1 MTYFSHSEFDK
12 ESGIKIGTKT
22 IDIHTNGVIEKA
34 TNNFSRNLKFSFEL
48 DELYNILLNVCS
60 FHDFGKFTI
69 YFQDYLLGKKY
80 DRELKKHARFGAI
93 LGYNFFVRKNQYAAW
108 LCYYLIRH
116 HHLDLSNPCYG
127 NDNFFTDTTDD
138 IKNNFLKKVDN
149 VIPRINSIEK
159 ILDIESINDC
169 LEFPDSDDILNF
181 LEEEVLGQSNIQNYY
196 LINYL
201 FSLLIEADK
210 LDASNTIPHTQ
221 NKIPINLVDNHIKKI
236 SNGKP
241 DSKDLRNIVREK
253 VLSNF
258 DNKNILNERL
268 FTLTAPT
275 GVGKTLTSL
284 DFALKLRAKLNNK
297 PQIIYGLPFINI
309 IEQAIRVYDDVIDS
323 DQGKVL
329 AHYQYAD
336 AIGQQDKYQNDN
348 ILNKNYEQ
356 KMKTLDCWQCD
367 IVITTFVQL
376 LQTLIGNRNR
386 LLKRF
391 NHFADSI
398 IILDE
403 VQTIKLGHQPLI
415 GAALFYLTKFL
426 NARIILMT
434 ATKPKIFEL
443 ANHYLLKPDNEMAK
457 PIELLQGYDEIFGV
471 YHRTEIHTELL
482 KIELKS
488 EEKFLEQC
496 FNKKWTKDKSCL
508 IVCNLVKRSIDVFE
522 KVKKEILDKKLANP
536 VYYLS
541 TNIAPCERLKV
552 IKNVACELARNKN
565 PILISTQSI
574 EAGVDL
580 DFDMGFRDLAP
591 IDSIV
596 QVAGRINR
604 NDNKDK
610 KYSSLFI
617 VKFLNEKGKS
627 DCQRVYDTITEQ
639 QSEKALKAVS
649 NDYKNI
655 IKEPQYLELV
665 DSYYDL
671 MTDVENPKI
680 SLSESFK
687 FFDSMKKLKYNGDK
701 KEFPVSA
708 FKVIEDKCYAVSI
721 FIELDDYS
729 KEIANKFLKML
740 DKDETTFGRE
750 QFEPF
755 KKDFHQRIIA
765 VPKYLIKAELLIS
778 YTKRGDKDYYL
789 TEDIL
794 RIPYEEIKNFYDL
807 ETGFIRD
814 DMSNDGALTML

>member
-1 MTYFSHSEFDK
+1 MEFLSHIYDNEPKVKLLKEHISGVLEIALSSKSENIFLDYK
-12 ESGIKIGTKT
+12 QLLVDITK
-22 IDIHTNGVIEKA
+22 
-34 TNNFSRNLKFSFEL
+34 L
-48 DELYNILLNVCS
+48 
-60 FHDFGKFTI
+60 HDLGKYTD
-69 YFQDYLLGKKY
+69 YFQDYLKTGVQHDKKWHFHSFVGAVTAYNLYKNADEKMAFIAYFVIKYHHSSLHDIDKSYYDIFSNNIESRKKSIKEQGKQILKY
-80 DRELKKHARFGAI
+80 INNIEEDSNISIGADKVGNSI
-93 LGYNFFVRKNQYAAW
+93 PNLSSITEKFVKDA
-108 LCYYLIRH
+108 
-116 HHLDLSNPCYG
+116 
-127 NDNFFTDTTDD
+127 D
-138 IKNNFLKKVDN
+138 IKY
-149 VIPRINSIEK
+149 
-159 ILDIESINDC
+159 
-169 LEFPDSDDILNF
+169 
-181 LEEEVLGQSNIQNYY
+181 YY

-210 LDASNTIPHTQ
+210 LDASRTIPYTR
-221 NKIPINLVDNHIKKI
+221 KSISTELVDKHIQII
-236 SNGKP
+236 SEGKP
-241 DSKDLRNIVREK
+241 DPKDLRNIVRQK
-253 VLSNF
+253 VMRNF
-258 DNKNILNERL
+258 EDENILNERL

-309 IEQAIRVYDDVIDS
+309 IEQAIKVYDDVIDS
-323 DQGKVL
+323 KQGKVL

-336 AIGQQDKYQNDN
+336 AIGQQDKYQNDD

-356 KMKTLDCWQCD
+356 KLKTLDCWQCD

-376 LQTLIGNRNR
+376 LQTLIGNSNK

-391 NHFADSI
+391 NHFAESI
-398 IILDE
+398 VILDE

-426 NARIILMT
+426 KAHIILMT

-443 ANHYLLKPDNEMAK
+443 ANHYLLKPDNETAK
-457 PIELLQGYDEIFGV
+457 PIELLKGYDEIFGE
-471 YHRTEIHTELL
+471 YHRTAIHTELL
-482 KIELKS
+482 EIELKL
-488 EEKFLEQC
+488 EKEFVKQC
-496 FNKKWTKDKSCL
+496 FNVKWSRDKSCL
-508 IVCNLVKRSIDVFE
+508 IVCNLVKRSIDVFNKIKNHVVE
-522 KVKKEILDKKLANP
+522 NELPNP

-541 TNIAPCERLKV
+541 TNIAPCERLYIIERVKLDL
-552 IKNVACELARNKN
+552 KCRKC

-604 NDNKDK
+604 NK
-610 KYSSLFI
+610 KKENYASLYI
-617 VKFLNEKGKS
+617 MKFVNEKGKS
-627 DCQRVYDTITEQ
+627 DCFRVYDEVTEQ

-649 NDYKNI
+649 NDYNDI
-655 IKEPQYLELV
+655 IKEPQYLKLV

-671 MTDVENPKI
+671 MTDVKNPKV

-687 FFDSMKKLKYNGDK
+687 FFDSMKKLKYYDGDK
-701 KEFPVSA
+701 KEFPISA
-708 FKVIEDKCYAVSI
+708 FKVIEDKDYAVSI
-721 FIELDDYS
+721 FVELDNYS
-729 KEIANKFLKML
+729 KEIADMFLKML
-740 DKDETTFGRE
+740 DKDETTFGKE

-765 VPKYLIKAELLIS
+765 VPKYLTIAEQLIS
-778 YTKRGDKDYYL
+778 YAKRDDKNYYL

-794 RIPYEEIKNFYDL
+794 KIPYEEIKEFYNM

-814 DMSNDGALTML
+814 DISNDGALTML

>member
-1 MTYFSHSEFDK
+1 MIYYSHSELDK
-12 ESGIKIGTKT
+12 QKGRLGTKT
-22 IDIHTNGVIEKA
+22 LPTHTNGVLDKVIA
-34 TNNFSRNLKFSFEL
+34 KFSKNIHFKLSIAEL
-48 DELYNILLNVCS
+48 EKILSIVCK
-60 FHDFGKFTI
+60 FHDLGKYTN
-69 YFQDYLLGKKY
+69 YFQDYLLGKEY
-80 DRELKKHARFGAI
+80 DAELKQHARFGAI
-93 LGYNFFVRKNQYAAW
+93 LAYNYFLSESPFQAW
-108 LCYYLIRH
+108 LSYYLIRH
-116 HHLDLSNPCYG
+116 HHLNLSYPYYG
-127 NDNFFTDTTDD
+127 NDKIFLDD
-138 IKNNFLKKVDN
+138 DVIKNNFQKKVEN
-149 VIPRINSIEK
+149 IKPIIQVIESDIDTNSLTDYLKFPIADEILDFVEEELIEK
-159 ILDIESINDC
+159 
-169 LEFPDSDDILNF
+169 PD
-181 LEEEVLGQSNIQNYY
+181 IQNYY
-196 LINYL
+196 LVNYL

-210 LDASNTIPHTQ
+210 LDASNTTPYKRIEISTE
-221 NKIPINLVDNHIKKI
+221 LVDKHIQII
-236 SNGKP
+236 SDGKP
-241 DSKDLRNIVREK
+241 DPKNIRNVVRQKVLRN
-253 VLSNF
+253 F
-258 DNKNILNERL
+258 DDENILNERL

-309 IEQAIRVYDDVIDS
+309 IEQAIKVYDDVIDNK
-323 DQGKVL
+323 QGKVL

-336 AIGQQDKYQNDN
+336 AIGQQDKYQNDD

-356 KMKTLDCWQCD
+356 KLKTLDCWQCD

-376 LQTLIGNRNR
+376 LQTLIGNRNK

-403 VQTIKLGHQPLI
+403 VQTVKLGHQPLI

-443 ANHYLLKPDNEMAK
+443 ANHYLLKSDDETAK
-457 PIELLQGYDEIFGV
+457 PIELLQGYDEIFGE
-471 YHRTEIHTELL
+471 YHRTAIHTELL
-482 KIELKS
+482 EIELKA
-488 EEKFLEQC
+488 EEEFVKQC
-496 FNKKWTKDKSCL
+496 FNKKWTKDRSCL

-522 KVKKEILDKKLANP
+522 KVKKKILDKKLSNP

-552 IKNVACELARNKN
+552 IKNVACDLAKNKN

-580 DFDMGFRDLAP
+580 DFNMGFRDLAP

-639 QSEKALKAVS
+639 QSIKALKDVS
-649 NDYKNI
+649 NDYNDV
-655 IKEPQYLELV
+655 IKEPQYLKLV
-665 DSYYDL
+665 DSYYNL
-671 MTDVENPKI
+671 MTDIKNPKE
-680 SLSESFK
+680 SFSESFK
-687 FFDSMKKLKYNGDK
+687 FFDSMKKLKYEGKDK
-701 KEFPVSA
+701 KEFPVCA
-708 FKVIEDKCYAVSI
+708 FKVIEDKDYAVSV
-721 FIELDDYS
+721 FVELDDYS
-729 KEIANKFLKML
+729 KHLVDMFLKML
-740 DKDETTFGRE
+740 DKDDTTFGRE
-750 QFEPF
+750 EFEPF

-765 VPKYLIKAELLIS
+765 VPKHLEKVVYLNGREDKNYKITDGILKIPFEELN
-778 YTKRGDKDYYL
+778 D
-789 TEDIL
+789 
-794 RIPYEEIKNFYDL
+794 FYDT
-807 ETGFIRD
+807 ETGFKRD
-814 DMSNDGALTML
+814 GEIESKTGLY